1 MEKRVRPIVLFV
13 NDRSFSYS
21 GRMATADTTDG
32 RLIRGEK
39 TRAEILARAV
49 DLASIDGLEGLTIGR
64 LAQDLGLSKSGLI
77 RHFGSKEELQL
88 ATIAAAS
95 ELFAEA
101 VLSSAFDLE
110 PGLERLQAVVASWLE
125 YLVGDTFAGGCFFYA
140 TAPEV
145 DRRPGRARDALVN
158 SVRAGIALMR
168 QDVAA
173 AQAAGDLDPDVDP
186 DQIVFEIHAAIQEA
200 NLWYLLLDDVDAVA
214 RSRAAV
220 DATMALRRSPN
231 HTT

>member
-1 MEKRVRPIVLFV
+1 
-13 NDRSFSYS
+13 
-21 GRMATADTTDG
+21 MATTGTTDG
-32 RLIRGEK
+32 RLIRGER

-64 LAQDLGLSKSGLI
+64 LASDLGLSKSGLI

-88 ATIAAAS
+88 ATIAAAG
-95 ELFAEA
+95 ELFAAA
-101 VLSSAFDLE
+101 VLSSASDLE
-110 PGLERLQAVVASWLE
+110 PGLERLQAVVAGWLE

-145 DRRPGRARDALVN
+145 DRRPGRARDALVT

-173 AQAAGDLDPDVDP
+173 AQTDGDIDSDVDP

-200 NLWYLLLDDVDAVA
+200 NLWHLLLDDADAVA
-214 RSRAAV
+214 RSRCAV
-220 DATMALRRSPN
+220 DAVMTRHRRPSR
-231 HTT
+231 T